1 MAQELEE
8 LLIKVRMELDNKD
21 VDDAKKRLENLQS
34 KGQGVQRRLNGAVHG
49 GGDSSSGLT
58 PVQLME
64 RVTKQLQPSL
74 KSESYL
80 KALVNLTT
88 QLLSTSKKKKGDL
101 NSKSTESTVNQDE
114 NILTKGAS
122 ATSVIP
128 IIGAVT
134 AGIAAAVIAVMESLQ
149 TKMSDKLNREIGLS
163 KLSFQT
169 GKTTDSLYRLSNQ
182 FELAGGSLKEVIGAG
197 KALQQELLFG
207 MSDQKAMMAMA
218 LGVNP
223 IQLMKQSKNDPM
235 KAIEML
241 NSKISQKTQGMP
253 ASMVSTIKE
262 GMGIP
267 LDSQFAFS
275 NKNKANVVSG
285 AAAISSDR
293 GSLNNDSIQSQF
305 VEFNTA
311 VKRMTASMDKMLST
325 QAVTQSVLGYVNMK
339 ANAVTLVASSVSGL
353 SDFIMKGANN
363 SSTNPSNQA
372 RSEVTR
378 RSDDSTLTKVSD
390 YMGSKISS
398 FAESLNGSRNNATQ
412 TKSGG
417 N

>member
-21 VDDAKKRLENLQS
+21 VDDAKKRLENLQV
-34 KGQGVQRRLNGAVHG
+34 KGQNTQRKLNGAVQG
-49 GGDSSSGLT
+49 GKESNVGMT
-58 PVQLME
+58 TMQLFE
-64 RVTKQLQPSL
+64 KTTKQLQSGL
-74 KSESYL
+74 KAESYL
-80 KALVNLTT
+80 KALVSLTT

-101 NSKSTESTVNQDE
+101 NSKSTESNVNQDE
-114 NILTKGAS
+114 NILSKGAS

-128 IIGAVT
+128 MIGAVT
-134 AGIAAAVIAVMESLQ
+134 AGIAVAVIAVMESLQ
-149 TKMSDKLNREIGLS
+149 TKLGDKLNREMGLS

-169 GKTTDSLYRLSNQ
+169 GKATDSLYKLSNQ
-182 FELAGGSLKEVIGAG
+182 FELAGGSLKEVVGAG

-218 LGVNP
+218 LGINP
-223 IQLMKQSKNDPM
+223 VQLMKQAKNDPM

-241 NSKISQKTQGMP
+241 NAKIGQKTQGMP

-267 LDSQFAFS
+267 LDTQFALS
-275 NKNKANVVSG
+275 NKNKANVVGG
-285 AAAISSDR
+285 ANAISSDR
-293 GSLNNDSIQSQF
+293 GSLSNDSIQSQF

-353 SDFIMKGANN
+353 SDFIMRGVSN
-363 SSTNPSNQA
+363 SPSNQSNQGRA
-372 RSEVTR
+372 EPIRN
-378 RSDDSTLTKVSD
+378 SDSNALNRTSNYL
-390 YMGSKISS
+390 GSKISAFADS
-398 FAESLNGSRNNATQ
+398 FEGSRNNASQ

>member
-8 LLIKVRMELDNKD
+8 LLIKVRMSLDNKD
-21 VDDAKKRLENLQS
+21 VDEAKKRLENLQV
-34 KGQGVQRRLNGAVHG
+34 KGQNVQRRLTGAPSKNLPAAISPMKVFENTSKHLQ
-49 GGDSSSGLT
+49 SGL
-58 PVQLME
+58 
-64 RVTKQLQPSL
+64 KA
-74 KSESYL
+74 ESYL
-80 KALVNLTT
+80 KLLVSLTSQLLTT
-88 QLLSTSKKKKGDL
+88 TKKKKYEIDG
-101 NSKSTESTVNQDE
+101 KKGGESAVNQDE

-122 ATSVIP
+122 ASSVIP
-128 IIGAVT
+128 VIGAVA
-134 AGIAAAVIAVMESLQ
+134 AGVAVAVIAVMESLQ
-149 TKMSDKLNREIGLS
+149 TKMGDKLNKEMGLS

-182 FELAGGSLKEVIGAG
+182 FELAGGSLQEVIGAG

-218 LGVNP
+218 LGINP
-223 IQLMKQSKNDPM
+223 VQLMRQAKNDPM

-267 LDSQFAFS
+267 TDTQFALS
-275 NKNKANVVSG
+275 NKNKANVISG

-293 GSLNNDSIQSQF
+293 GSLNNDSIQMQF

-325 QAVTQSVLGYVNMK
+325 QAITQSVLGYVNMK
-339 ANAVTLVASSVSGL
+339 ANAVTLVASSVAGL
-353 SDFIMKGANN
+353 SDFVMKGSTPSISQNN
-363 SSTNPSNQA
+363 SVSSPKIGNTDAGALGKASNY
-372 RSEVTR
+372 
-378 RSDDSTLTKVSD
+378 L
-390 YMGSKISS
+390 GSKISGFADS
-398 FAESLNGSRNNATQ
+398 FSNSKNNSAQ
-412 TKSGG
+412 TKAGG